1 MINHTI
7 FVTTLIK
14 ILTYIIMEKYCTIAD
29 YLQGTHL
36 TKDKIKSA
44 IIEAAIANA
53 QEPTQDRREAIADCL
68 GLFADIID
76 NLE

>member
-1 MINHTI
+1 
-7 FVTTLIK
+7 
-14 ILTYIIMEKYCTIAD
+14 MEKYCTIAD
-29 YLQGTHL
+29 FLQGTHL

-76 NLE
+76 NVV